1 VKGRTLAA
9 VAVGFLLG
17 ALAAFAV
24 SLLRRPRAIDA
35 TGYKPPTPAEGPE
48 AA

>member
-1 VKGRTLAA
+1 MKSRTLGA
-9 VAVGFLLG
+9 VITGFALG

-24 SLLRRPRAIDA
+24 SLLRRPQPIDT
-35 TGYKPPTPAEGPE
+35 TGYQPPTPADGPE